1 MANSCRRAKNTCLMC
16 WTEGKVKIPKKPKR
30 EQKPNAIADETD
42 INVSGLPTV
51 SDMEEKP
58 VL

>member
-1 MANSCRRAKNTCLMC
+1 MC
-16 WTEGKVKIPKKPKR
+16 WVEGKIKAPKAKR

-42 INVSGLPTV
+42 IDVSGLPTV

>member
-1 MANSCRRAKNTCLMC
+1 MC

>member
-1 MANSCRRAKNTCLMC
+1 MQQ
-16 WTEGKVKIPKKPKR
+16 EKPK
-30 EQKPNAIADETD
+30 QKPNAIADETD
-42 INVSGLPTV
+42 IDVSGLPTV